1 MWLHP
6 VGAHAANSFD
16 GMTLLI
22 KTGMKFPGIQSI
34 YYSLWRQDKSEMT
47 ELTKP
52 CRILMLL
59 ENGGYPDDTR
69 VANEAT
75 ALAEAG
81 HTVSVVCPRDA
92 YTSKRREVMD
102 GVTVYRYPAP
112 PEWSGLIGYV
122 VEYGYS
128 LTMAFF
134 IANYLFLRY
143 GFDALHVH
151 TPPDM
156 YVTIGAWFKLFGVR
170 YVMDHHDL
178 SPELY
183 QAQSQASED
192 SLLVRILKWFERRSC
207 RLADQMIQT
216 NESQRASDISR
227 CHVDPARTNVVRNGP
242 RFQQMVGATP
252 LPEYRAMD
260 KIILGYMGCIGFQ
273 DGVDSFLQAMG
284 RLTRDL
290 NRDDF
295 FGLIIGDGP
304 ALQSLK
310 DLSVEL
316 QLDDKMAFVGYQ
328 QGNALYSHIAS
339 CDIMVTPD
347 PVNSYNASC
356 TMIKTME
363 YMAMS
368 KPVVG
373 YDMPEHRYSAG
384 DASLYAKPGDV
395 LHFAE
400 CLQKLMDEPDLRQ
413 SMGEKGRRRIESELA
428 WKHQKE
434 SLIATYRKVQS
445 TSSQLV

>member
-1 MWLHP
+1 MQP
-6 VGAHAANSFD
+6 TGARHRLFD
-16 GMTLLI
+16 TSLLSKRRSNFPIFRLFILTLGGQ
-22 KTGMKFPGIQSI
+22 TNN
-34 YYSLWRQDKSEMT
+34 EMT

-59 ENGGYPDDTR
+59 ENCGYPEDTR

-75 ALAEAG
+75 ALVEAG
-81 HTVSVVCPRDA
+81 HTVSVVCRKDA
-92 YTSKRREVMD
+92 YTTKRYEVIN
-102 GVTVYRYPAP
+102 GVKLYRYPAP
-112 PEWSGLIGYV
+112 PEWPGVLGYA

-128 LTMAFF
+128 LTVAFF
-134 IANYLFLRY
+134 IANYLFLRH

-183 QAQSQASED
+183 QAQSQASEGA
-192 SLLVRILKWFERRSC
+192 LLVRMLKWFERRSC
-207 RLADQMIQT
+207 RMADQMIQT

-227 CHVDPARTNVVRNGP
+227 CNVDPARTNVVRNGP
-242 RFQQMVGATP
+242 NFQKMQGAAP
-252 LPEYRAMD
+252 IPEYREKGKM
-260 KIILGYMGCIGFQ
+260 ILGYMGCIGFQ
-273 DGVDSFLQAMG
+273 DGVDSFLQAMR
-284 RLTRDL
+284 RLTENL

-295 FGLIIGDGP
+295 FGLIIGQGP

-316 QLDDKMAFVGYQ
+316 KLQDNMAFVGYQ
-328 QGNALYSHIAS
+328 KGDALYSHIAS

-368 KPVVG
+368 KPIVG

-395 LHFAE
+395 LDFAK
-400 CLQKLMDEPDLRQ
+400 CLQQLMDDPALRQ
-413 SMGEKGRRRIESELA
+413 SMGEVGRHRIESKLA
-428 WKHQKE
+428 WKHQKK

-445 TSSQLV
+445 TQSQLV